1 MINAIKHLL
10 IDKDMY
16 KSIQFKTKSQFS
28 LFSLL
33 IFCFCSSVALHA
45 RAEENHKPMTLTQRE
60 IKTKKV
66 TINLKDKTINTIL
79 IEIQNQTRIEYG
91 FHSGLKPEEMGLFSI
106 SVQGVSVEETLNILL
121 DNTKYKYSIV
131 ANKIIIEPKPANL
144 QDKRVTVKGRV
155 LNNQKQPLVGAMVL
169 LKGSTSGAITDQN
182 GDYTIAFTPDGNDV
196 LVFSFVGYLDEAIPY
211 KGALTLNVE
220 MKTDAMSVDDVVVT
234 GIFNKPRESYV
245 GAVTTVTAKDLKM
258 FKGQN
263 LLQTLKNID
272 PAFNVIVDND
282 FGSDPNR
289 LPEVNIRGN
298 SSLPMTVNEL
308 NENAQAQLNAPLV
321 IMDGFEISLKKLMDF
336 NDEEIESIYI
346 MKDAAATA
354 IYGSRGANGVIVV
367 TTKAPV
373 AGKLKLF
380 VQGGLNIEIPD
391 LSSYDLLNAREKLDL
406 EVKAGLYDLDPL
418 SPGISSKER
427 YSNILKD
434 VLAGVNT
441 DWKSQ
446 PIQTGIGQ
454 QYNAR
459 IEGGS
464 SEFRWGASLGYKDII
479 GVMKGSDKE
488 TFSGSVTL
496 TYSLKNIIFRN
507 QTSFTSDKGVNSP
520 YGSYNTYTL
529 MNPYWR
535 MKSEEGE
542 WFKSY
547 ALPNGNFVGN
557 PMMDATLNTID
568 SKDYTEIT
576 NNFSIDWTVFEG
588 LRVNAKFGIS
598 NNVNHE
604 DNFKPASHSSFNK
617 SNMKDFSDADYFRK
631 GSYKYQTGETLN
643 YDGNITINYSK
654 LFAEK
659 HNVYFGL
666 DYSISQRDNY
676 FYNFEVNGFSNDRF
690 DFLTNANAY
699 SSDKPSGSESVSRR
713 IGFTGN
719 LNYTYNNRYFA
730 DFSYRMDGSSQFGS
744 SSKFAPF
751 WSAGLG
757 WNLHKE
763 AFIMKSEIINNLRVR
778 ASYGETGSQ
787 QFSPYQALATY
798 EYFTGDRY
806 MFWNGAALKGLGNP
820 DLKWQVTKQTNFGV
834 ELGLWNNRL
843 SASFDIYSKKTTN
856 LLSQM
861 NLESVNGFLSY
872 TDNVGAVKN
881 SGYEGMVSG
890 YIIRDLT
897 RNIVW
902 SVTAKIAYNKN
913 EVAELSDA
921 IKKQNEE
928 YLSKGSSNSNLLFE
942 GDPMNAIYVVPS
954 RGIDPSTGREV
965 YINRF
970 GDPTYTWDFRDRVF
984 MGIEEP
990 KWRGN
995 LSTMVTY
1002 KDLTVNMSF
1011 GYRFGGQ
1018 QYNQTIIDKVENA
1031 NMNYNV
1037 DRRVYEERWQK
1048 PGDVVYFKGLK
1059 ETGASKYSSRFVQDE
1074 NTFELQSLS
1083 ISYKLSN
1090 KWLED
1095 NFRVNSLNIGCNMS
1109 DVFHFSSIKRERGT
1123 SYPFARKISLTLSL
1137 LF

>member
-1 MINAIKHLL
+1 
-10 IDKDMY
+10 MY
-16 KSIQFKTKSQFS
+16 KNIQFKAKNHFFS
-28 LFSLL
+28 IVLL
-33 IFCFCSSVALHA
+33 IFCFYSSEALYA
-45 RAEENHKPMTLTQRE
+45 RAEDNHKLIALTQQN

-66 TINLKDKTINTIL
+66 TINLKDKQINVIL
-79 IEIQNQTRIEYG
+79 AEIQKQTRIEYG
-91 FHSGLKPEEMGLFSI
+91 FNSSLKPENMGLFSI
-106 SVQGVSVEETLNILL
+106 AVQEISVEEALNILL
-121 DNTKYKYSIV
+121 MNTKYKYSIV
-131 ANKIIIEPKPANL
+131 ANKIIIEPKPAIEQN
-144 QDKRVTVKGRV
+144 KRITVKGKV
-155 LNNQKQPLVGAMVL
+155 LSEEKQPLIGAMVL
-169 LKGSTSGAITDQN
+169 LKGSTNGAITDNN
-182 GDYTIAFTPDGNDV
+182 GEYVITFVPQENTV
-196 LVFSFVGYLDEAIPY
+196 LSFSFVGYLDKDVPY
-211 KGALTLNVE
+211 SGGSTLNVE
-220 MKTDAMSVDDVVVT
+220 MRTDAMAVDDVVVT

-272 PAFNVIVDND
+272 PAFNVVVDND

-289 LPEVNIRGN
+289 LPEINIRGN

-336 NDEEIESIYI
+336 NDEEIESINI

-354 IYGSRGANGVIVV
+354 IYGSRGANGVVVV

-373 AGKLKLF
+373 EGKLKLF

-391 LSSYDLLNAREKLDL
+391 LTSYDLLNGREKLDL
-406 EVKAGLYDLDPL
+406 EVKAGLYDLDIS
-418 SPGISSKER
+418 SPGFDSKER

-446 PIQTGIGQ
+446 PIQTGVGQ

-464 SEFRWGASLGYKDII
+464 SEFRWGASLGYKDVN
-479 GVMKGSDKE
+479 GVMKGSDKK

-496 TYSLKNIIFRN
+496 SYSLKNIIFRN

-520 YGSYNTYTL
+520 YGSFDVYTQ

-535 MKSEEGE
+535 MKNDEGE
-542 WFKSY
+542 WYKSY
-547 ALPNGNFVGN
+547 TLPNGTLVGN
-557 PMMDATLNTID
+557 PMRDATLNTID

-576 NNFSIDWTVFEG
+576 NNFSIDWTVFDG

-617 SNMKDFSDADYFRK
+617 GNMKEFSDADYFRK
-631 GSYKYQTGETLN
+631 GSYKYKTGENLN

-654 LFAEK
+654 IFAEK
-659 HNVYFGL
+659 HNIYFGL
-666 DYSISQRDNY
+666 DYSISQKDSYN
-676 FYNFEVNGFSNDRF
+676 YNFEVNGFSNDRF

-699 SSDKPSGSESVSRR
+699 SSNKPAGGESVSRR

-744 SSKFAPF
+744 NSKFAPF

-757 WNLHKE
+757 WNLHRE
-763 AFIMKSEIINNLRVR
+763 AFIMKSEFINNLRIR

-820 DLKWQVTKQTNFGV
+820 DLKWQVTKQNNMGV

-881 SGYEGMVSG
+881 SGYEGMISG
-890 YIIRDLT
+890 YIIRNLAS
-897 RNIVW
+897 NIVW

-965 YINRF
+965 FINRF

-995 LSTMVTY
+995 ISTMFTF

-1048 PGDVVYFKGLK
+1048 PGDIVYFKGLK

-1090 KWLED
+1090 KWLEES
-1095 NFRVNSLNIGCNMS
+1095 FKLNSLNIGCNMS
-1109 DVFHFSSIKRERGT
+1109 DVFYFSSIKRERGT
-1123 SYPFARKISLTLSL
+1123 AYPFARKISLTLSL